1 MGTTTET
8 RISSTQA
15 KDAIYKA
22 HSISSSASEID
33 GGLLTTEQKKILSKE
48 KVAQESNIKNFS
60 LASNVGFVENGI
72 TANGVVGGVGTIYT
86 IPIVNTGIYR
96 MGFKVKFPSDFNTLK
111 ASKVSFASI
120 EGYLNASNINTSGK
134 FNILADMKKPTNE
147 DSQVKTNS
155 TIIFRPNQDNNF
167 QATYTPSTYDG
178 EKQWT
183 GDVAFSIR
191 YIGDITLSTNQ
202 DVNLKIDANGIT
214 LYHLS
219 DNSIVL
225 NEPFPADNKL
235 QTLVNNLITKTK
247 AAGAYNGIIS
257 FNFFQIG
264 LDLCTDLLFVD
275 NIPLVK
281 DYGGTHGVDNYPY
294 YATRIDTDWHDI
306 EIIFNN
312 TISNG
317 YGMHACYIDGR
328 IMAYWD
334 VTIGKQAVT
343 TWTSNLIL
351 GADGFTVKDF
361 YFEPNISVPKFKKIF
376 IYMAHGITSDTEG
389 VLTSGGYTTEC
400 SLGRIENIINLHKKY
415 DIKFVTLEEIADYY
429 NNGAELPDRCYT
441 IIHDDL
447 HHLGDVTNEAVKKW
461 RNVYLKNNMKVSFA
475 LVNMNTSETVKN
487 NILRDRDVFGFHLH
501 GTHVDNTLFKY
512 NDFISDKET
521 KLAEFRD
528 NLFTTNI
535 MTYPYGS
542 RNLNVMKAMRHDCGF
557 AIAMRVGNGLA
568 TKRHDLLSLPRYS
581 FEDANFSLSQI
592 EAKIKQLLRIY

>member
-1 MGTTTET
+1 MKVNNTNYLNGLTV
-8 RISSTQA
+8 
-15 KDAIYKA
+15 
-22 HSISSSASEID
+22 SAEQINAAVE
-33 GGLLTTEQKKILSKE
+33 GGGGNVTTEQQITLAKA
-48 KVAQESNIKNFS
+48 KVSQDNDIKNFS
-60 LASNVGFVENGI
+60 LTSNVGLSEYGI
-72 TANGVVGGVGTIYT
+72 SANGVVGATGTIYT
-86 IPIVNTGIYR
+86 IPIKNTGIYR

-111 ASKVSFASI
+111 SKVSFASI
-120 EGYLNASNINTSGK
+120 EGYLNVSNINSAGK
-134 FNILADMKKPTNE
+134 FNLLADMKKPTNE

-294 YATRIDTDWHDI
+294 YAPRIDTDWHDI

-312 TISNG
+312 TISKG

-334 VTIGKQAVT
+334 SSIGKQAVT
-343 TWTSNLIL
+343 TWTSNFIL

-376 IYMAHGITSDTEG
+376 IYMAHEVTSDTEG
-389 VLTSGGYTTEC
+389 VLTTGGYTTEC
-400 SLGRIENIINLHKKY
+400 SLGRIENVISLHKKY
-415 DIKFVTLEEIADYY
+415 DIKFVTLEEIANYY
-429 NNGAELPDRCYT
+429 NNGADLPDRCYT
-441 IIHDDL
+441 IIHDDM
-447 HHLGDVTNEAVKKW
+447 HHLGDVSNPTIRKW

-475 LVNMNTSETVKN
+475 LINMNISESGKDD
-487 NILRDRDVFGFHLH
+487 ILRDRDVFGFHLH

-512 NDFISDKET
+512 NDFVTDKET

-535 MTYPYGS
+535 MIYPYGS

-581 FEDANFSLSQI
+581 FEDANFSLSQL
-592 EAKIKQLLRIY
+592 EDKIKQLLRIY